1 MGRIAAGWHLAKL
14 SLRVVWSDGS
24 LSALVVL
31 GGIASGAV
39 ALAFLVPA
47 AVAYEIE
54 EKFLA
59 AVFTAIGVY
68 AAGARPFTAAD
79 VELAVARKG

>member
-1 MGRIAAGWHLAKL
+1 MAAGWRLAKV

-31 GGIASGAV
+31 GGVAAGAV

-47 AVAYEIE
+47 AIAYEI
-54 EKFLA
+54 
-59 AVFTAIGVY
+59 
-68 AAGARPFTAAD
+68 
-79 VELAVARKG
+79 